1 MLSGVM
7 MEGALDQDLGYDLTY
22 DLGYELTLAM
32 TLQGYDLVSVHI
44 LIVQGDIVSWRAHQL
59 EWREVSKGKVWVHI
73 FFYLKM

>member
-7 MEGALDQDLGYDLTY
+7 MEGALDQDLGYDL
-22 DLGYELTLAM
+22 ELTLAM

-59 EWREVSKGKVWVHI
+59 EWREVSKGKVWVHF
-73 FFYLKM
+73 FFYLQM